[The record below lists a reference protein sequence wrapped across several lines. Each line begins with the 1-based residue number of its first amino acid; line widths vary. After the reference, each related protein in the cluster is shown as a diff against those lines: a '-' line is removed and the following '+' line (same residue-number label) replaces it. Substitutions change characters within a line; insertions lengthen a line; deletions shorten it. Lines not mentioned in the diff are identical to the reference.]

1 MPVQT
6 NKTTLNL
13 TYSDMMQIAKDMRSL
28 LWVLLSATLIASCAS
43 IGNPSGGPRDEDP
56 PRFVRANPA
65 PGSVNVDRKRIDIEF
80 DELVN
85 VKDAF
90 QKVVVSPTS
99 KSVPRVSSLGK
110 KVTVQ
115 FNDSLLPNTTYTID
129 FANSIEDNNENNKLQ
144 GFTYSFSTGPTL
156 DTLQISG
163 MVLSADALEPQ
174 QGMLVGVYS
183 NLADSAFSTLPFERV
198 AKTDDR
204 GRFSVK
210 GLAPGEYRI
219 FALADVDNDYK
230 RANPEEAMAF
240 YDVTLIPTSERVT
253 ASDTVFNLLTG
264 EADSVISRERT
275 RFLPNDILL
284 RSFQSNYKPQF
295 LQKYERV
302 DSTRISLIFN
312 APSDS
317 LPHLEIVNNEG
328 YKDWWMLERSAHN
341 DTLTYWI
348 RPRGLVATDSLRIAM
363 TYLRTDS
370 ASSLTAATDTLR
382 FFTQRAKAG
391 KPDKKKDK
399 KKKGENLDSIP
410 IVIPALGM
418 AVTSGSTQEVY
429 LPLTI
434 EFDTPLNSLDTL
446 AFHLETMVDSIWTP
460 VPKDWKPQPL
470 DSVSH
475 RKLKIEYPWEYAT
488 EYRLTVD
495 SLAASGIYGL
505 NTNPLEHKFKTK
517 AEEDY
522 CALSFTITNFND
534 SLPAFVE
541 LLSTSDSPVRRAKVE
556 GGKVKFPYL
565 PPGKYY
571 ARIYE
576 DHNGNGLYD
585 TGNLDSLLQ
594 PDMAYYYPKVINI
607 KKNWEKAETWSV
619 FDMAIDLM
627 KPENLKKNKPETD
640 KRNRS
645 KKRTEEEEEGEED
658 DYFDPTR
665 NPFDPNDRG
674 RRRNTGSY

>member
-1 MPVQT
+1 M
-6 NKTTLNL
+6 
-13 TYSDMMQIAKDMRSL
+13 
-28 LWVLLSATLIASCAS
+28 
-43 IGNPSGGPRDEDP
+43 
-56 PRFVRANPA
+56 
-65 PGSVNVDRKRIDIEF
+65 
-80 DELVN
+80 
-85 VKDAF
+85 
-90 QKVVVSPTS
+90 
-99 KSVPRVSSLGK
+99 
-110 KVTVQ
+110 
-115 FNDSLLPNTTYTID
+115 
-129 FANSIEDNNENNKLQ
+129 
-144 GFTYSFSTGPTL
+144 PTL

-210 GLAPGEYRI
+210 GRAGRI
-219 FALADVDNDYK
+219 PHIRSRGCRQRLQACQ
-230 RANPEEAMAF
+230 PEEAMAF

-275 RFLPNDILL
+275 RFLPNDILS

-460 VPKDWKPQPL
+460 VC
-470 DSVSH
+470 
-475 RKLKIEYPWEYAT
+475 LK
-488 EYRLTVD
+488 
-495 SLAASGIYGL
+495 
-505 NTNPLEHKFKTK
+505 
-517 AEEDY
+517 
-522 CALSFTITNFND
+522 
-534 SLPAFVE
+534 
-541 LLSTSDSPVRRAKVE
+541 
-556 GGKVKFPYL
+556 
-565 PPGKYY
+565 
-571 ARIYE
+571 
-576 DHNGNGLYD
+576 
-585 TGNLDSLLQ
+585 
-594 PDMAYYYPKVINI
+594 
-607 KKNWEKAETWSV
+607 
-619 FDMAIDLM
+619 
-627 KPENLKKNKPETD
+627 
-640 KRNRS
+640 
-645 KKRTEEEEEGEED
+645 
-658 DYFDPTR
+658 
-665 NPFDPNDRG
+665 
-674 RRRNTGSY
+674 TGSRSLSIL